1 MVKKQNLTYNMDYVC
16 RDYIIYVD
24 LLLKPIVFQDMDT
37 EQENVSHTADI
48 TDDCSQLLSNSLATR
63 TIMVSAIFTLL

>member
-1 MVKKQNLTYNMDYVC
+1 MYRLHHIC
-16 RDYIIYVD
+16 RSAF
-24 LLLKPIVFQDMDT
+24 KNIVFQDRDT

-63 TIMVSAIFTLL
+63 TIMVSAIFTL